1 MLSSVPC
8 FAALFFYGF
17 AVESPRY
24 LYMKGRI
31 KDVHNI
37 LKNMAVL
44 NRTKLPSGLLV
55 SEPTTE
61 HVTEF
66 ASVEQVQLLSDGMK
80 DVAFFKTGFS
90 SVLMLFSSK
99 LVKTTL
105 LLWVV
110 YFGNSFSYYGIILL
124 TSELSTGQSKC
135 GMTLHSPDSNNS
147 SVYTDVLITSFAEL
161 PGLGLSALIVD
172 YMGRK
177 RSMVLMYVLSFVFLL
192 PLVVHQHEILTTI
205 LLFGARMFVLGNFTI
220 AGIYCP
226 EIYPTAVRS
235 TGCGVASSVGRIGG
249 MICPLVAVQMVTGCH
264 QAPAIILFEVAIMLA
279 AIAVMLFPLET
290 KGRELTDTVELCSA
304 H

>member
-1 MLSSVPC
+1 MMFYLKKNLQQFGFSWILQIIMPRLGWRWLLVLSSVPC

-147 SVYTDVLITSFAEL
+147 SVYTDVLITSFAGLLLNNYTIFLWSSILHHAFVILLSLFFSLFIVNEIKHL
-161 PGLGLSALIVD
+161 SWLFTPFQSYPGLACQLLS
-172 YMGRK
+172 
-177 RSMVLMYVLSFVFLL
+177 
-192 PLVVHQHEILTTI
+192 
-205 LLFGARMFVLGNFTI
+205 
-220 AGIYCP
+220 
-226 EIYPTAVRS
+226 
-235 TGCGVASSVGRIGG
+235 
-249 MICPLVAVQMVTGCH
+249 
-264 QAPAIILFEVAIMLA
+264 
-279 AIAVMLFPLET
+279 
-290 KGRELTDTVELCSA
+290 
-304 H
+304 